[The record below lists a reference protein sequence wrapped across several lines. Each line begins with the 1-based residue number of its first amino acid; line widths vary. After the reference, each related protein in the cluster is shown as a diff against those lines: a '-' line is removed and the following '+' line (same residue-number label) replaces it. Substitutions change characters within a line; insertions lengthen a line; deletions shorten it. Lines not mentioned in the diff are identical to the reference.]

1 MAIMKSAY
9 TGCLL
14 GLAVGDALGATVD
27 GKSYR
32 DICRDYG
39 PAGLLGYDL
48 VNGFAQ
54 ITSHTQVAA
63 FACNGLLIGT
73 ARGQKDLL
81 GCISRVDGT
90 SMDHTLHHG
99 QRLIGLRT
107 EYNPWQRV
115 ERGDIVVV
123 KSKALGKMLVKRV
136 IGVPGDEVRIA
147 DNQVYVNGVLLE
159 EDYIAEPMRTEDGLW
174 ILNEEQYFLL
184 GDNRNVSNDSRY
196 LGPVTQKEMY
206 AVMIFD
212 LSGFSKIERPAV
224 YETLA

>member
-1 MAIMKSAY
+1 MKFRIYLDIFLMVVPLAMAVYLFIWHKRNDPKTMEEIPDPQAAKK
-9 TGCLL
+9 TIRRGIIGDVLL
-14 GLAVGDALGATVD
+14 YLLVVALV
-27 GKSYR
+27 
-32 DICRDYG
+32 
-39 PAGLLGYDL
+39 LG
-48 VNGFAQ
+48 G
-54 ITSHTQVAA
+54 
-63 FACNGLLIGT
+63 
-73 ARGQKDLL
+73 LL

-107 EYNPWQRV
+107 EYNPWQRI